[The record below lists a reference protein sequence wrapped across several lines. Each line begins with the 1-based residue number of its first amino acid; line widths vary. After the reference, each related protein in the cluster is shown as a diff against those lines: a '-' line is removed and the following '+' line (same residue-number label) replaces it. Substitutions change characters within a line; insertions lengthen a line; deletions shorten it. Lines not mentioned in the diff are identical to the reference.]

1 MKIKKILIV
10 VLGLFSIGLI
20 SQKANAAGVPK
31 GYENANITEVGSS
44 VNIIANGLNGSKTTI
59 FTDDY
64 RFKLE
69 EKALLNCKIINRS
82 TETYV
87 ASTNENTINK
97 NISSTIS
104 SGLGGT
110 GVIDGVDISASS
122 SVINK
127 ESLTSNSVSSSA
139 HVYYGNY
146 NCKYELIINNDDLSP
161 EVLKNNNGYSKT
173 FYNSLSTLSENND
186 YDSYVDFFEK
196 FGTHILSDALMGGK
210 LEMTAI
216 YCSSSYSYSKK
227 QIQELKSNFE
237 TAVNNFK
244 VNNSMNSSV
253 SSTYNISEMTD
264 YYMIKAN
271 STGGNSTYLI
281 DFELNKNNKT
291 ATSNYKEWASTLTD
305 YSRSGVIG
313 VGGNGLVPVWDI
325 LPEEYSHLKEN
336 MKSMFKKYTNNT
348 YKYTDDIYN
357 SLDTGEVPK
366 QLVRDSQVKITDSGR
381 VNQQKDQINSN
392 YIDGLLPSERYKN
405 AGFKKCKIT
414 IDLMY
419 KIKDLGDQHFYVY
432 KCEPN
437 SNNLESGVLG
447 HWKNSRNKK
456 SWFNKHIELTVNIDD
471 ILNDK
476 MMIVYSA
483 SGKLNDDWYN
493 KMVYVSFKFTR

>member
-227 QIQELKSNFE
+227 QVQELKSNFE

-244 VNNSMNSSV
+244 
-253 SSTYNISEMTD
+253 
-264 YYMIKAN
+264 A
-271 STGGNSTYLI
+271 
-281 DFELNKNNKT
+281 
-291 ATSNYKEWASTLTD
+291 
-305 YSRSGVIG
+305 
-313 VGGNGLVPVWDI
+313 
-325 LPEEYSHLKEN
+325 
-336 MKSMFKKYTNNT
+336 NNT

-392 YIDGLLPSERYKN
+392 YIDGLLPSECYKN